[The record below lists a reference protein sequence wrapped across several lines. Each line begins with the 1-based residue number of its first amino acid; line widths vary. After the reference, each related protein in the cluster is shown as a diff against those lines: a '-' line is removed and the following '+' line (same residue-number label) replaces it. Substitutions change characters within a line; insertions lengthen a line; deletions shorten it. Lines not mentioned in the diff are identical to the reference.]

1 MEPYFIYSF
10 ICFGFLII
18 PLSAQLKLEEGG
30 RLIDVPSP
38 PSPLGNM
45 RCSELTL
52 TGSNL
57 CPCVHLA
64 ADVAQ
69 QFQYA
74 VRVIGSNF
82 APTVE
87 RDEFLVAEKNQER
100 TYVFFFGAALCR
112 SLELVY
118 VRVYAYICTR
128 VLPGTVQRQVLLR
141 GYKNMH

>member
-1 MEPYFIYSF
+1 MELYFIYSF
-10 ICFGFLII
+10 ICFGFLTI

-30 RLIDVPSP
+30 RLIDVPRP
-38 PSPLGNM
+38 PCPLGNR

-57 CPCVHLA
+57 RPCVHLA

-87 RDEFLVAEKNQER
+87 RDEFLVAEKMKKER
-100 TYVFFFGAALCR
+100 TYFSSVLRCVGVLDLCVHAC
-112 SLELVY
+112 VY
-118 VRVYAYICTR
+118 IH
-128 VLPGTVQRQVLLR
+128 
-141 GYKNMH
+141 K